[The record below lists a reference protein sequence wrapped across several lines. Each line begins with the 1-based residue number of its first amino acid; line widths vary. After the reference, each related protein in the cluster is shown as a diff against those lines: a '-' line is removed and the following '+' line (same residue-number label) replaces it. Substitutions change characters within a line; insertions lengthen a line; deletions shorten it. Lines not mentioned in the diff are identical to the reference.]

1 MKSLIYIFLISFSFF
16 VCTNLQGQQTN
27 TSLNINDLE
36 LILSTQY
43 NDNQYS
49 ERKVEYGL
57 GKDKQT
63 LNPIYHLFSS
73 SMFLY
78 QKYISP
84 ILSRECPYSPS
95 CSMYSKELI
104 KRFGIVKG
112 VICTA
117 DRLTRCTQIS
127 ISDKHSMNLLLKQ
140 NGHIY
145 ETTDRYLLR

>member
-1 MKSLIYIFLISFSFF
+1 MKYLIYIFLISFSLL
-16 VCTNLQGQQTN
+16 VGTNLQGQQTK
-27 TSLNINDLE
+27 TSLDINDLE
-36 LILSTQY
+36 LILLSKE
-43 NDNQYS
+43 NDNRYPD
-49 ERKVEYGL
+49 RKVEYGL
-57 GKDKQT
+57 SNNKQT
-63 LNPIYHLFSS
+63 INPIYHLLSS

-78 QKYISP
+78 QKYLSP
-84 ILSRECPYSPS
+84 ILARECPYNPS

-104 KRFGIVKG
+104 KRFGIIKG

-117 DRLTRCTQIS
+117 DRLTRCTQIA